1 MWLDKY
7 CDFDSVIHNWEPR
20 VKIIGLMTLIFTFAF
35 ISTLKLIPFIVV
47 ISISVYL
54 LSGLPFS
61 FLLSRLRLPGFFLI
75 TMLILLI
82 FVSKGTVLFML
93 GPLAVKEE
101 GLLSSLLI
109 GGRFLSIL
117 TLIIVLFGT
126 SSFTEN
132 IKAMRSLGLPVIF
145 TDMMTFTYRY
155 FFEISKDLSN
165 MSHSMSLRGFKP
177 KSYKGISTLAS
188 MTGTIFV
195 RSFDQS
201 ERVFSAMTI
210 RGYGQ
215 AIAFK
220 NNSKIY
226 PRDIALLLMALAFS
240 VALIFAQLYL
250 KN

>member
-117 TLIIVLFGT
+117 TLIIV
-126 SSFTEN
+126 
-132 IKAMRSLGLPVIF
+132 
-145 TDMMTFTYRY
+145 
-155 FFEISKDLSN
+155 
-165 MSHSMSLRGFKP
+165 
-177 KSYKGISTLAS
+177 
-188 MTGTIFV
+188 
-195 RSFDQS
+195 
-201 ERVFSAMTI
+201 
-210 RGYGQ
+210 
-215 AIAFK
+215 
-220 NNSKIY
+220 
-226 PRDIALLLMALAFS
+226 
-240 VALIFAQLYL
+240 
-250 KN
+250 